1 MGESAI
7 IFTVLLVLVV
17 AVLPMWKYSKM
28 WGGGYKMSIIVG
40 LVIVAHSYTVM
51 FVNKDAADKS
61 APVKPASASRAGT

>member
-7 IFTVLLVLVV
+7 IFTVLLVLIV
-17 AVLPMWKYSKM
+17 AVLPMWKYSKL

-51 FVNKDAADKS
+51 FVNKEAAAK
-61 APVKPASASRAGT
+61 PVPVRPASASQS